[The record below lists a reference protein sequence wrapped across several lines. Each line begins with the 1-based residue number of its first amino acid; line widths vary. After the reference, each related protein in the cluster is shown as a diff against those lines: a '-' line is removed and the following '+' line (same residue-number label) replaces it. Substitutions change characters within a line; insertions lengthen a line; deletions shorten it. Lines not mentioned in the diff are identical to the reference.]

1 MDKDALTQAGLNL
14 IQQAL
19 SIYDRELKLAV
30 CNRPFAQ
37 MFDLPERLTRPGAC
51 FEETIRHLVNAGE
64 YGTVDDPEDF
74 IRARVDQARAFA
86 PHYMER
92 TRANGRT
99 ISVEGAPLP
108 QGGWVTV
115 YTDITAVKAQE
126 ALLRTR
132 SELLSE
138 EVIRRAEALAASNRQ
153 LAATNAALEEA
164 RRELTEM
171 EARTRLTTEMMP
183 AHIARVDAAGR
194 YTYSNRRLSQVMP
207 GRPSEII
214 GLHVSEAL
222 GPAYT
227 KVRPHLQRALEGTQS
242 IFEFTD
248 DGSSRRIRAVFT
260 PDPSERGVYIL
271 SLDVTEETQAR
282 AALQHARRREL
293 AAQLTS
299 GLAHDFSNLLTIILG
314 MQAKLVRMEL
324 PPEAADLAAGTLQA
338 ARRGGDLL
346 DRIAGITSHRA
357 WTPEA
362 VAPADF
368 LRDLQVLTGPT
379 LPGNVMLE
387 IAPAPEGA
395 FLLDRGLLQDAA
407 LNLVLN
413 ARDACRARGGHI
425 RVEMRCVKD
434 TWLELAVSDSGP
446 GFSPEALKHGLDPF
460 FTTKGG
466 SGSGL
471 GLAMVYDMV
480 KLAGGTIKI
489 GNAAPGARVTLR
501 LPLRRA
507 PSAPDRPRGLALLV
521 EDDTELRAQLRDM
534 LTGLGHAVVEAS
546 SVAEARALAEGLS
559 LDLVLSDLMLEGDE
573 PGSALPA
580 ALPGLDVRL
589 MTSLPPGD
597 PRRAAAEA
605 AAPVIAKPFTQG
617 QLATF
622 LNGVHA

>member
-30 CNRPFAQ
+30 CNRPFAE
-37 MFDLPERLTRPGAC
+37 MFDLPERLTRPGAG
-51 FEETIRHLVNAGE
+51 FEETVRHLIAAGE
-64 YGTVDDPEDF
+64 YGEVEDPEAF
-74 IRARVDQARAFA
+74 LQTRVEQARAFA

-92 TRANGRT
+92 TRANGRV

-126 ALLRTR
+126 ELLRTR

-183 AHIARVDAAGR
+183 AHIARVDAECR

-207 GRPSEII
+207 GRPSEIA

-222 GPAYT
+222 GSAYA
-227 KVRPHLQRALEGTQS
+227 KVRPHLTRALEGQQS

-260 PDPSERGVYIL
+260 PDPAERGVYIL

-314 MQAKLVRMEL
+314 MQSKLARMEL
-324 PPEAADLAAGTLQA
+324 PPEAAQLAAGTLQA

-346 DRIAGITSHRA
+346 DRIAGITSHRS

-362 VAPADF
+362 VVPELF
-368 LRDLQVLTGPT
+368 LRDLRTLTGAA
-379 LPGNVMLE
+379 LPEAVTLE

-395 FLLDRGLLQDAA
+395 FLLDPGLLQDAA

-413 ARDACRARGGHI
+413 ARDACGATGGRI
-425 RVEMRCVKD
+425 CVEMRTVKD
-434 TWLELAVSDSGP
+434 TWLELTVRDSGP
-446 GFSPEALKHGLDPF
+446 GFSTEALKHALDPF

-489 GNAAPGARVTLR
+489 SNAEPGARVTLR

-507 PSAPDRPRGLALLV
+507 PEMQARGLALLV
-521 EDDTELRAQLRDM
+521 EDDAELREQLRGM

-559 LDLVLSDLMLEGDE
+559 LDLVLSDLLLEGEARGSDL
-573 PGSALPA
+573 PG

-597 PRRAAAEA
+597 PRRTAAEA
-605 AAPVIAKPFTQG
+605 VAPVIAKPFTEG
-617 QLATF
+617 QLAAF
-622 LNGVHA
+622 LGGDSA